1 MASSKVATTTTTTTN
16 SDISSQQVWDGATME
31 MESQDNMNMSM
42 SLQDLL
48 TENDAVPPSHSHGRG
63 KRKTLV
69 EEPLVVDKVTLQKQR
84 RMIKNRESAARSR
97 ERKQAYTVEL
107 ESLVTHLEEEN
118 AILLKQEADR
128 KRQRFN
134 QLMECLI
141 PVEEKRKPKPMLRRV
156 NSSQW

>member
-97 ERKQAYTVEL
+97 ERKQVCF
-107 ESLVTHLEEEN
+107 
-118 AILLKQEADR
+118 I
-128 KRQRFN
+128 
-134 QLMECLI
+134 
-141 PVEEKRKPKPMLRRV
+141 
-156 NSSQW
+156 